1 MQQKNL
7 VLFILLSMLILL
19 GAMQLQNWLWPK
31 QQQQQQQ
38 PQAKPG
44 AKADAEA
51 PKPKPQPAKP
61 IHLPEKPHAVDPG
74 IQLGDESSKIRA
86 VFDPRGAGVRTVTL

>member
-19 GAMQLQNWLWPK
+19 GAMQLQNRFWPK
-31 QQQQQQQ
+31 QQQQ
-38 PQAKPG
+38 QAKPG

-51 PKPKPQPAKP
+51 AKAKPQPAKP

-74 IQLGDESSKIRA
+74 IQLGDGSSKIRA
-86 VFDPRGAGVRTVTL
+86 VLDPWGAGVRTVTLKDF